1 MELITKAFKAISE
14 LSIKRNWWGN
24 NINVNYL
31 WIGKDRI
38 GRKVIKI
45 DSGGLKDFA
54 RLYVEEN
61 KYVYE
66 IIQMMVD
73 RILEY
78 NKDLKRSGIAVDL
91 HYIDKD
97 TLEKVEYRMTL

>member
-1 MELITKAFKAISE
+1 MELITKAFKAISD
-14 LSIKRNWWGN
+14 LSIKRNWWEN
-24 NINVNYL
+24 NNFTYL
-31 WIGKDRI
+31 WIAKDRI

-61 KYVYE
+61 KYTHE
-66 IIQMMVD
+66 IIKMMVD

-78 NKDLKRSGIAVDL
+78 NKDLKGSGIAVDL

-97 TLEKVEYRMTL
+97 TLEKVEFRWTL